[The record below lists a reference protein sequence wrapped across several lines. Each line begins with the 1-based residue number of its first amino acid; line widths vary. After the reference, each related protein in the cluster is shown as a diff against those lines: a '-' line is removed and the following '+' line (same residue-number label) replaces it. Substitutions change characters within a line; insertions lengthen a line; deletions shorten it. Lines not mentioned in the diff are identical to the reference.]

1 MCLCEICSKFVS
13 NSLNFMMQ
21 TIKKILAKNKNACVI
36 IMEDN
41 EPSFVVTS
49 FEEYEK
55 SFSLNGEE
63 KMTDNENEDFLSDD
77 FSPAADEEILE
88 EVNSE
93 IINLGAPQSEVNKED
108 IKEQS
113 MQIVE
118 ENPQEMSMQEIKIE
132 DIPL

>member
-1 MCLCEICSKFVS
+1 
-13 NSLNFMMQ
+13 MMQ

-41 EPSFVVTS
+41 EPAFVVTS
-49 FEEYEK
+49 FEEYER
-55 SFSLNGEE
+55 
-63 KMTDNENEDFLSDD
+63 MADNANEDFLTDD
-77 FSPAADEEILE
+77 FSPEAVEDILE

-93 IINLGAPQSEVNKED
+93 IINLGAPQDEADS
-108 IKEQS
+108 KEQS
-113 MQIVE
+113 MQVVE

>member
-1 MCLCEICSKFVS
+1 
-13 NSLNFMMQ
+13 MMQ